1 MINME
6 MKRELRK
13 NGVNTVEE
21 KVQEGGMMIE
31 KILGKMAENMEEL
44 SMLMQGEKG
53 MWRFTPEEGR
63 KTKG

>member
-1 MINME
+1 
-6 MKRELRK
+6 
-13 NGVNTVEE
+13 
-21 KVQEGGMMIE
+21 MMIE